1 MKSYGDATADFHNKD
16 MLTAGSNHTCLA
28 VITFLLL
35 ILLLVIFELL
45 LKECKYIKKEKRWL
59 DILLIT

>member
-45 LKECKYIKKEKRWL
+45 LKECKYIKKEKR
-59 DILLIT
+59 